1 MEKRKAVVAG
11 HICIDITPVFP
22 PGHGERVE
30 DIFLP
35 GKMIHMNGAAVHT
48 GGAVANTGLAMK
60 ILGNDVRLMGKIG
73 KDAFGKMVLDILREF
88 HAEKE
93 MIISEEAASSYT
105 VVLAMPGIDRIML
118 HDPGANNSFC
128 ADDLDWKSLEN
139 ADLFHF
145 GYPSLMRRMYEQE
158 GREVERIFSRVKEN
172 GTVTSL
178 DLAAVDEVSGA
189 GRADWDRILKRVLP
203 YVDFFVPS
211 AEELCQMLDKER
223 YKKWLEKAAGRDV
236 TEILSMEDIY
246 SLGEKALAYGAGVV
260 LIKCASRGI
269 YYRTADTKRLSGV
282 FDRLSLKPEEWAD
295 KEGFELSF
303 QPEAVR
309 SGTGAGDTSIAAF
322 LSSVLRGEAIE
333 EAVQMAA
340 AAGACCVA
348 TYDTLSGLMP
358 FEKLKEK
365 VRQGWKKNDVS
376 LPEK

>member
-1 MEKRKAVVAG
+1 MGEKKKAVVAG

-73 KDAFGKMVLDILREF
+73 KDAFGKMVLDILKDYD
-88 HAEKE
+88 ADKE
-93 MIISEEAASSYT
+93 MIISEDTASSYT

-118 HDPGANNSFC
+118 HDPGANNTFC
-128 ADDLDWKSLEN
+128 AEDLDWEGLKS

-145 GYPSLMRRMYEQE
+145 GYPSLMRRMYEHDGE
-158 GREVERIFSRVKEN
+158 EIEEIFRRVKEN

-178 DLAAVDEVSGA
+178 DLAAVDEVSDA
-189 GRADWDRILKRVLP
+189 GRADWEKILKRVLP
-203 YVDFFVPS
+203 HTDFFVPS
-211 AEELCQMLDKER
+211 AEELCQMLDRRR
-223 YKKWLEKAAGRDV
+223 YEEWLDRAAGRDV
-236 TEILSMEDIY
+236 TEILSLEDIY
-246 SLGEKALAYGAGVV
+246 PLGERALAYGAGIV
-260 LIKCASRGI
+260 LIKCAAQGI
-269 YYRTADTKRLSGV
+269 YYRTAGIERMGKV
-282 FDRLSLKPEEWAD
+282 FERLSLRPEEWTD

-303 QPEAVR
+303 RPEAVR
-309 SGTGAGDTSIAAF
+309 SGTGAGDSSIAAF
-322 LSSVLRGEAIE
+322 LSSVLRGESIE
-333 EAVQMAA
+333 EAVRMAA

-358 FEKLKEK
+358 FEELKEK
-365 VRQGWKKNDVS
+365 VRQGWEKNQ
-376 LPEK
+376 K